1 MIKRIF
7 LLFFLTLA
15 ISTFATVDTL
25 HIELID
31 SLDAPTNHEFYHY
44 GITSSWP
51 IDYNYSGTDDW
62 DLAMGDSFMV
72 WLPGTDRILFLDS
85 YDSTDVDT
93 IANFDYGSVDAV
105 GVTISDS
112 MIYIAGGGL
121 SVH

>member
-51 IDYNYSGTDDW
+51 IEYNYSGTDNW
-62 DLAMGDSFMV
+62 DLDMGDSFMV
-72 WLPGTDRILFLDS
+72 WLPGSRNMIFVDPF
-85 YDSTDVDT
+85 DSTELDT
-93 IANFDYGSVDAV
+93 VIDPHAGSED
-105 GVTISDS
+105 IMLCEIQDS
-112 MIYIAGGGL
+112 IFFTGGGIYI
-121 SVH
+121 